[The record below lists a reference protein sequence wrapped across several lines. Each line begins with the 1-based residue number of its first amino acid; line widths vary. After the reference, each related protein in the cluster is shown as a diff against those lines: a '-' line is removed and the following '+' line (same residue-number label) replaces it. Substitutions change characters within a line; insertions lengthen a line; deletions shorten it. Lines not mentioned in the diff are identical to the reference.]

1 MEEAFYLKIKK
12 KKSFLAARFYVWK
25 TFLLMCFEYK
35 GLFDDGNNFFIA
47 FEGIL
52 IEVFQIW
59 KIYDNNHLKNRG
71 SNPYKKKLLFFL
83 NKPFFA

>member
-1 MEEAFYLKIKK
+1 MEEALYFIRDE

-52 IEVFQIW
+52 IEVLQIW
-59 KIYDNNHLKNRG
+59 KIYDNNNLKNEAHMG
-71 SNPYKKKLLFFL
+71 IK
-83 NKPFFA
+83 